1 MISGGTV
8 EVVMYAFEKNNLYC
22 SIDTMFFFTDV
33 SSIYA
38 ETLFAPPFFPLTP
51 YIRIEPSKGS
61 S

>member
-38 ETLFAPPFFPLTP
+38 ETLFAPPFSL
-51 YIRIEPSKGS
+51 
-61 S
+61 